1 LYQQIEKEKLLY
13 HQSKFTIMKNSFLLA
28 LNTPNIKM
36 KLIALFLCL
45 TLPFQRGYAQNSI
58 KVGVQVGAGLSSVR
72 YLGYTNPEVTVI
84 PHSNILL
91 QCFLEAEINKKL
103 SLSFEPGLVTKGYTL
118 KSTSTWGSFRITDK
132 EGLFQLAALCNY
144 NMNNKWQI
152 GAGPVVGGYIGLI
165 YIPTLTPEP
174 VIVSKVVYE
183 GVFQCTRAFN
193 DKLSLGI
200 RLSHGLKPDR
210 IYSITDNQGKTIA
223 RQKQYSSYAVLC
235 LRVRIL
241 PNR

>member
-1 LYQQIEKEKLLY
+1 MKTSFFSLTNSLNSGIKQITF
-13 HQSKFTIMKNSFLLA
+13 S
-28 LNTPNIKM
+28 
-36 KLIALFLCL
+36 LCL
-45 TLPFQRGYAQNSI
+45 AASLQVSYAQEAI
-58 KVGVQVGAGLSSVR
+58 KFGVQVGAGLSSVR

-152 GAGPVVGGYIGLI
+152 GAGPVVGGYIGLV
-165 YIPTLTPEP
+165 YIPILTPEP

-210 IYSITDNQGKTIA
+210 IYSITDNQGKIIA
-223 RQKQYSSYAVLC
+223 KQKRYSSYAVLC